1 MLMKTAILLMNL
13 ITLTALLRLW
23 RSYAPTRGRAEKPLR
38 LSRAN
43 RASTTQPSALTA
55 GTTVGF
61 SSITFILGEAED
73 GLSGSSIPIP
83 TQPLPSSFGASVV
96 GSPGRVPLPP
106 RDEDVLP

>member
-43 RASTTQPSALTA
+43 RASTTQPLVQTAATSDGSNLTVSIHGAL
-55 GTTVGF
+55 G
-61 SSITFILGEAED
+61 D

-83 TQPLPSSFGASVV
+83 TQPLPSSFGANVV
-96 GSPGRVPLPP
+96 GNPGPANLALDGEIP
-106 RDEDVLP
+106 